1 MRHSI
6 STHSLLLLVEDN
18 ADDEELTLM
27 AFEQG
32 GITNPVVVARDGVEA
47 LDYLFSRG
55 IYRERPPDKLPAL
68 ILLDLQLPKINGL
81 EVLQK
86 IKSSPKT
93 QMIPVVILTTSTEQQ
108 DLVES
113 YNLGCNSYI
122 QKPVDYDEFL
132 NVIQQLGMYWLVINS
147 PPPLSAAYDG
157 QPHSGANS

>member
-6 STHSLLLLVEDN
+6 NTPGILLLVEDN

-47 LDYLFSRG
+47 LDYLFARG
-55 IYRERPPDKLPAL
+55 IHRDRPPENLPIL
-68 ILLDLQLPKINGL
+68 ILLDLQLPRINGL
-81 EVLQK
+81 EVLQR
-86 IKSSPKT
+86 IKQTPRT
-93 QMIPVVILTTSTEQQ
+93 QKIPVVILTTSNEQK

-113 YNLGCNSYI
+113 YSLGCNSYI
-122 QKPVDYDEFL
+122 QKPVDYDQFL

-147 PPPLSAAYDG
+147 PPPLSAAYE
-157 QPHSGANS
+157 